1 MILFI
6 SHRILAM
13 MPIFLKNEQIIT
25 KHSLQEQNSHPTP
38 KCIANLLSCH
48 TRITKQIYP
57 GTLQNSKEK
66 KSYKSGLK
74 DAFKLAELL
83 KLSHIDLVL
92 EKLLYSTQ
100 KQSKTS
106 VLCNKQY
113 HSLELQL
120 LSISQF
126 CGISALTQCSCLRP
140 QPFQL
145 LAGLSGQ
152 QTQNHQCFWVVSFFC
167 HICRDAYVCSS
178 VLLSKNRIKDYVQL
192 CSVTHTCFIRE
203 RKKWSKNPTFPEL
216 ESFT

>member
-6 SHRILAM
+6 SHRTLAM

-126 CGISALTQCSCLRP
+126 CGLLQHFSSDSMLLFEASTFLAFGWSFRSANTEPSVFLGCFFFLPYLQGCVRLFLCLT
-140 QPFQL
+140 FQE
-145 LAGLSGQ
+145 Q
-152 QTQNHQCFWVVSFFC
+152 
-167 HICRDAYVCSS
+167 D
-178 VLLSKNRIKDYVQL
+178 
-192 CSVTHTCFIRE
+192 
-203 RKKWSKNPTFPEL
+203 
-216 ESFT
+216 

>member
-6 SHRILAM
+6 SHRTLAT

-48 TRITKQIYP
+48 TGITKQIYP
-57 GTLQNSKEK
+57 GTLQNNKEK

-126 CGISALTQCSCLRP
+126 CGLLQHFSSDSMLLFEASTFLAFGWSFRSANTEPSVFLGCFFFFAISVGMRTFVPLSYFPRTGLKTMFNYVLSLTLV
-140 QPFQL
+140 
-145 LAGLSGQ
+145 LSE
-152 QTQNHQCFWVVSFFC
+152 
-167 HICRDAYVCSS
+167 
-178 VLLSKNRIKDYVQL
+178 K
-192 CSVTHTCFIRE
+192 
-203 RKKWSKNPTFPEL
+203 
-216 ESFT
+216 